1 MRYEKAFGNY
11 YFNMNGMEVEC
22 VLSDKEVI
30 PGEKLT
36 PGSMVKLYVKKIVD
50 TPRGVQIL
58 TSRKHF
64 NFVKRLFEME
74 IPEIQSGDIY
84 VYSVSR
90 EAGVR
95 SKVALAT
102 DNSSIDVIGACVGA
116 KGVRLMP
123 IIKELHGEKID
134 LIPYSTD
141 PIEFIANALSP
152 AKVEYVSLDEVNKE
166 ALVIVPDDALSLA
179 IGAGGLNVKLASKL
193 TGWKLDVKSTSQ
205 ANSGEENETDQ
216 TVEDKSE
223 TETNSESDDDIF
235 GDIEE

>member
-1 MRYEKAFGNY
+1 
-11 YFNMNGMEVEC
+11 
-22 VLSDKEVI
+22 
-30 PGEKLT
+30 
-36 PGSMVKLYVKKIVD
+36 
-50 TPRGVQIL
+50 
-58 TSRKHF
+58 
-64 NFVKRLFEME
+64 
-74 IPEIQSGDIY
+74 
-84 VYSVSR
+84 
-90 EAGVR
+90 
-95 SKVALAT
+95 
-102 DNSSIDVIGACVGA
+102 
-116 KGVRLMP
+116 MP